1 MPDLNAAVG
10 LAQLE
15 RASAMRA
22 KRQQI
27 AERYFTRLGELG
39 SLNLPVVHVP
49 HGDHAWH
56 LFVVIVRPEAP
67 VNRDRLVELLSE
79 RGVGTSVTYK
89 PLHRMTYYRDRY
101 GLDPSQFPQAER
113 IWNGCLALPIY
124 PSLTDDDV
132 DYVCDC
138 LWSFL
143 GPESRWSMR

>member
-15 RASAMRA
+15 RAFAMRQR
-22 KRQQI
+22 RQEI
-27 AERYFTRLGELG
+27 AERYFARLGGLAA
-39 SLNLPVVHVP
+39 LDLPLTRVP
-49 HGDHAWH
+49 YQDHAWH
-56 LFVVIVRPEAP
+56 LFVVNVRVDAP
-67 VNRDRLVELLSE
+67 VGRGTLVELLAE

-101 GLDPSQFPQAER
+101 GLTPSHFPQAER

-132 DYVCDC
+132 DHVCEC
-138 LWSFL
+138 LRSL
-143 GPESRWSMR
+143 LEA